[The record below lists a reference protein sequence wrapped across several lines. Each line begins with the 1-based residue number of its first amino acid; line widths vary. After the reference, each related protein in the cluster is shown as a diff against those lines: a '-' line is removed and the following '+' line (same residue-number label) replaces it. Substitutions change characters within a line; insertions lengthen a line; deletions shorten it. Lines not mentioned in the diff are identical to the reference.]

1 MKPYWTGKSRPA
13 AIGPTGRAAS
23 TPAVPPPRELWR
35 TAPSMGRGQ
44 RPHSGLRQPQPI
56 QPPEYGSISWTIQ
69 AKPKQVLVIHPL
81 HPSRVRGRRPGP
93 PVRGLCRGAWPPVR
107 AVGSSAL
114 TPMRAMPL
122 PLPFYP
128 KLGYR
133 LAGSAE
139 FFFEGFARENLIC
152 FEKGSVAARTGRRET
167 AGRARLRRLCLPP
180 LQRRQK
186 LHKLRPCLLL
196 REL

>member
-1 MKPYWTGKSRPA
+1 MAFAEGLATGQGCRVIRLDTYEGNAPA
-13 AIGPTGRAAS
+13 AA
-23 TPAVPPPRELWR
+23 
-35 TAPSMGRGQ
+35 
-44 RPHSGLRQPQPI
+44 
-56 QPPEYGSISWTIQ
+56 
-69 AKPKQVLVIHPL
+69 
-81 HPSRVRGRRPGP
+81 
-93 PVRGLCRGAWPPVR
+93 
-107 AVGSSAL
+107 
-114 TPMRAMPL
+114 
-122 PLPFYP
+122 FYP

-152 FEKGSVAARTGRRET
+152 FEKELRGRRGPGRRET